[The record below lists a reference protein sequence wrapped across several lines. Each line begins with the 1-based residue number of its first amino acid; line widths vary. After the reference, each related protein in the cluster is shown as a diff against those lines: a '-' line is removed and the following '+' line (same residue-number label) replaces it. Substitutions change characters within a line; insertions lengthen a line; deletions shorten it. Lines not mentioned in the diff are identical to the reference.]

1 MLVAAYEIYDKCYTL
16 RRFHQNDIFK
26 FKRFKVIN
34 TFYNF
39 ILFFISVIINRIKF
53 KFVNQEKKQVLLQ
66 IKWRSFVQES
76 VYHSEIYDN
85 GMDERIRTLI

>member
-66 IKWRSFVQES
+66 K
-76 VYHSEIYDN
+76 N
-85 GMDERIRTLI
+85 GGLSSKSQCIIQKSTIMEWTRGDGH